1 MNEKMEQIIKLRNL
15 IYELI
20 FDPRAT
26 KDKKERINALKD
38 ELDELQHSLDLEIYN
53 EDSKPALNF

>member
-1 MNEKMEQIIKLRNL
+1 MNEKMEKIIKLRNL

-53 EDSKPALNF
+53 EDSKPALNL